1 MGSDCISIL
10 WIVRMD
16 AVQPLFLHFL
26 LFAVSFFSLF
36 SVLLP
41 SFSSFVF
48 LLSPFC
54 CLLLFPLFRFASLF
68 FLFCFSP
75 FSFCC
80 LPFTFCCLPFPFP
93 LYVFSTHI
101 NCFTITDATVK
112 TCSKKLLL
120 VVFIDFGCYCEIL
133 DMDRRQIMLLLLVE
147 QDGEPRD
154 NKMES
159 GDENTEQGKSR
170 RVWTSFEEESLLNV
184 LDGIIA
190 GGQRCDTGS
199 FKSGTLIKIEN
210 ALNLLCPNSNLK
222 ASPHIESKLKKLK
235 KDYSIIYDMMNKSGF
250 AWNDIKKC
258 IEVDSNEVWETYL
271 QHNKKAKGWRN
282 KKYPLFDRLATIF
295 GSDRATG
302 NGAEVPADM
311 MEEQSNNEDDIG
323 IGNDTSP
330 MSMRQDST
338 GQSQVSQKKRKR
350 NDEDKI
356 MLALDKLFEESGK
369 RMQAVTDAIV
379 KGNEDRSDIAKEL
392 KKMGLSVL
400 DQIEALKII
409 LDKPQNISVFMSLD
423 DEVRKVYVENLLAGT
438 ARGST

>member
-1 MGSDCISIL
+1 
-10 WIVRMD
+10 
-16 AVQPLFLHFL
+16 
-26 LFAVSFFSLF
+26 
-36 SVLLP
+36 
-41 SFSSFVF
+41 
-48 LLSPFC
+48 
-54 CLLLFPLFRFASLF
+54 
-68 FLFCFSP
+68 
-75 FSFCC
+75 
-80 LPFTFCCLPFPFP
+80 
-93 LYVFSTHI
+93 
-101 NCFTITDATVK
+101 
-112 TCSKKLLL
+112 
-120 VVFIDFGCYCEIL
+120 
-133 DMDRRQIMLLLLVE
+133 
-147 QDGEPRD
+147 
-154 NKMES
+154 MES
-159 GDENTEQGKSR
+159 GDENIEQGKSR

-190 GGQRCDTGS
+190 GGQRCDSGS
-199 FKSGTLIKIEN
+199 FKSGTLLKIEN

-258 IEVDSNEVWETYL
+258 IEVDSNEVWDTYL

-302 NGAEVPADM
+302 IGAEVPADM
-311 MEEQSNNEDDIG
+311 MEEQSNNEDG
-323 IGNDTSP
+323 IEVENDTSP
-330 MSMRQDST
+330 MSMST
-338 GQSQVSQKKRKR
+338 
-350 NDEDKI
+350 
-356 MLALDKLFEESGK
+356 L

-392 KKMGLSVL
+392 KKMGLSVI

-423 DEVRKVYVENLLAGT
+423 DEVRKVYVDNLLAGT

>member
-1 MGSDCISIL
+1 
-10 WIVRMD
+10 
-16 AVQPLFLHFL
+16 
-26 LFAVSFFSLF
+26 
-36 SVLLP
+36 
-41 SFSSFVF
+41 
-48 LLSPFC
+48 
-54 CLLLFPLFRFASLF
+54 
-68 FLFCFSP
+68 
-75 FSFCC
+75 
-80 LPFTFCCLPFPFP
+80 
-93 LYVFSTHI
+93 
-101 NCFTITDATVK
+101 
-112 TCSKKLLL
+112 
-120 VVFIDFGCYCEIL
+120 
-133 DMDRRQIMLLLLVE
+133 
-147 QDGEPRD
+147 
-154 NKMES
+154 MES

>member
-1 MGSDCISIL
+1 MRLWSPRISSQPSYIEPPNLTGL
-10 WIVRMD
+10 WKQGLQQRSLVSPSLSR
-16 AVQPLFLHFL
+16 ASASPLHLFRASASSLH
-26 LFAVSFFSLF
+26 SR
-36 SVLLP
+36 
-41 SFSSFVF
+41 SSFI
-48 LLSPFC
+48 LLE
-54 CLLLFPLFRFASLF
+54 LL
-68 FLFCFSP
+68 
-75 FSFCC
+75 
-80 LPFTFCCLPFPFP
+80 
-93 LYVFSTHI
+93 I
-101 NCFTITDATVK
+101 
-112 TCSKKLLL
+112 
-120 VVFIDFGCYCEIL
+120 
-133 DMDRRQIMLLLLVE
+133 Q
-147 QDGEPRD
+147 
-154 NKMES
+154 KMES

>member
-1 MGSDCISIL
+1 MQIQKDLIL
-10 WIVRMD
+10 V
-16 AVQPLFLHFL
+16 
-26 LFAVSFFSLF
+26 
-36 SVLLP
+36 
-41 SFSSFVF
+41 
-48 LLSPFC
+48 
-54 CLLLFPLFRFASLF
+54 
-68 FLFCFSP
+68 
-75 FSFCC
+75 
-80 LPFTFCCLPFPFP
+80 
-93 LYVFSTHI
+93 
-101 NCFTITDATVK
+101 
-112 TCSKKLLL
+112 
-120 VVFIDFGCYCEIL
+120 
-133 DMDRRQIMLLLLVE
+133 
-147 QDGEPRD
+147 
-154 NKMES
+154 KMES

-190 GGQRCDTGS
+190 GGQRYDTGS

-302 NGAEVPADM
+302 DGAEVPADM

-379 KGNEDRSDIAKEL
+379 KGDEDRSDIAKEL

-400 DQIEALKII
+400 DQIEAFKII

>member
-1 MGSDCISIL
+1 
-10 WIVRMD
+10 
-16 AVQPLFLHFL
+16 
-26 LFAVSFFSLF
+26 
-36 SVLLP
+36 
-41 SFSSFVF
+41 
-48 LLSPFC
+48 
-54 CLLLFPLFRFASLF
+54 
-68 FLFCFSP
+68 
-75 FSFCC
+75 
-80 LPFTFCCLPFPFP
+80 
-93 LYVFSTHI
+93 
-101 NCFTITDATVK
+101 
-112 TCSKKLLL
+112 
-120 VVFIDFGCYCEIL
+120 
-133 DMDRRQIMLLLLVE
+133 
-147 QDGEPRD
+147 
-154 NKMES
+154 MES
-159 GDENTEQGKSR
+159 GDENTEQEKSR

-184 LDGIIA
+184 LEGIVA

-258 IEVDSNEVWETYL
+258 IEVDSNEVWDTYV

-295 GSDRATG
+295 GGDRATG
-302 NGAEVPADM
+302 NVAEVPADM

-323 IGNDTSP
+323 LENNTSP
-330 MSMRQDST
+330 MSMSKDST
-338 GQSQVSQKKRKR
+338 GQSQVCQKKRKR

-369 RMQAVTDAIV
+369 RMQLVTDAIV

-409 LDKPQNISVFMSLD
+409 LDKPHNISVFMSLD